1 MSGSLLLQDVNVV
14 DDRGAVSGRK
24 NVEIRQ
30 GRISNVLPASPPSE
44 TAHLRVVNC
53 EGAYLLPGLIDLHVH
68 LVWDGS
74 CDPVDRLL
82 KETRAQTLLRAAKHA
97 RETIEAG
104 ITTVRD
110 LGSIDDL
117 AIDLGEAVAQGRIL
131 GPRIFA
137 SGRTIIMTGG
147 HDLFWGIMVDGPQEV
162 LKATRR
168 QIHRGACVIKTSAT
182 GGVYGR
188 TQGETVLSEE
198 LSYEEI
204 RVMVEEAHKHS
215 VPVAAHAIGRKGIGN
230 AVAAGADTIEHGH
243 QLTYV
248 LAAELASRNGTL
260 VPTLFVYR
268 QIAEQSGIPEY
279 AQAKAKAIIDEHR
292 QAVQLARMAGLR
304 IGAGTDA
311 GSPLTPHGSLVD
323 ELLALV
329 DAGLSP
335 LDALKS
341 ATYDA
346 ASTLG
351 MQTQL
356 GRIDPGFSAD
366 LILIPDNPLEDLRRL
381 RSVESVWKAGEL
393 VFTEQRS

>member
-1 MSGSLLLQDVNVV
+1 MNLLLQDVNLI
-14 DDRGAVSGRK
+14 DDRGERKGRQS
-24 NVEIRQ
+24 VEIEQ
-30 GRISNVLPASPPSE
+30 GRIHSIFPSGQPSE
-44 TAHLRVVNC
+44 TAELQMVDCKGH
-53 EGAYLLPGLIDLHVH
+53 YLLPGLIDLHVH

-74 CDPVDRLL
+74 RDPAEQLQ
-82 KETRAQTLLRAAKHA
+82 KERREETLLRAVGHA
-97 RETIEAG
+97 LQTLEAG

-110 LGSIDDL
+110 LGSVDDL
-117 AIDLGEAVAQGRIL
+117 AIDLAEAVERGHIL

-147 HDLFWGIMVDGPQEV
+147 HDPFWGIMVDGTAEV

-168 QIHRGACVIKTSAT
+168 QIYRGARVIKTSAT

-188 TQGETVLSEE
+188 AQGEKALDEE
-198 LSYEEI
+198 LSYDEI
-204 RVMVEEAHKHS
+204 RVLVEEAHKRG
-215 VPVAAHAIGRKGIGN
+215 VPVAAHAIGQKGISN
-230 AVAAGADTIEHGH
+230 AVAAGVDTIEHGH
-243 QLTYV
+243 QLTYL
-248 LAAELASRNGTL
+248 LATELASREHAL

-268 QIAEQSGIPEY
+268 QIAEQPNIPEY
-279 AQAKAKAIIDEHR
+279 AQEKARAIVGEHR
-292 QAVQLARMAGLR
+292 QAIQLARMAGLR

-346 ASTLG
+346 ASILG
-351 MQTQL
+351 MGSRL
-356 GRIDPGFSAD
+356 GRIEPGFIAD
-366 LILIPDNPLEDLRRL
+366 LVLVPENPLEDLRRL
-381 RSVESVWKAGEL
+381 RSVESVWKEGKP
-393 VFTEQRS
+393 VFHG